1 MFHEYPSSGSWHGT
15 LCVAALMD
23 QVLALSSM
31 AGSDDLTLASH
42 LIKTQQ
48 RIPDLSTTDFTM
60 HCTDWL
66 YTDNEMLFEQINFA
80 ATFAQY

>member
-1 MFHEYPSSGSWHGT
+1 
-15 LCVAALMD
+15 MD
-23 QVLALSSM
+23 LVLALSSM
-31 AGSDDLTLASH
+31 GGSDDLTLASH

-60 HCTDWL
+60 HWL
-66 YTDNEMLFEQINFA
+66 VITDNEMLFEQINFA